1 MLCFLSHQCLGCVEC
16 FLADDRF
23 VAAFCVIFV
32 QLASVFYLGEGQSFG
47 FIGFLEESVSH
58 IFFVGQDIGDGYIV
72 PMIVTVLLGDTT
84 ASQISDDFRDG
95 ASVQVG

>member
-1 MLCFLSHQCLGCVEC
+1 MEY

-23 VAAFCVIFV
+23 VASFCIILIQF
-32 QLASVFYLGEGQSFG
+32 AGVFHLGEGQSFG
-47 FIGFLEESVSH
+47 FIGFLEERVSH
-58 IFFVGQDIGDGYIV
+58 VLFVCQDVCDGYIV
-72 PMIVTVLLGDTT
+72 PVIVTVLLGDTT